1 MSQRI
6 AFDLDETLGVP
17 ILDGATMIDWQ
28 VRPGAL
34 EVLATLRERF
44 TLLLW
49 SVAPRRYVEKA
60 LSFGL
65 RAFFAEVF
73 AWEDL
78 PGSWKDVRRV
88 AADWL
93 IDDSPH
99 HREAA
104 AQAGIADRYLV
115 IPAYGSPE
123 DGPDPLAWAQLITAT
138 VYPQSS

>member
-17 ILDGATMIDWQ
+17 ILDGGTMIGWQ

-34 EVLATLRERF
+34 DLLATLREQF
-44 TLLLW
+44 ALLLW

-65 RAFFAEVF
+65 GVFFAEVF

-78 PGSWKDVRRV
+78 PESWKDVRRI

-104 AQAGIADRYLV
+104 ARAGIADRYLL

-123 DGPDPLAWAQLITAT
+123 DGPDPLAWTRLITAT
-138 VYPQSS
+138 VCRRSS